1 MLDVS
6 HELARAN
13 RVRFPRHRGR
23 VLIELCC
30 HAANVLYLLSY
41 LVRDMLWLRLL
52 TCAGLTLGVIFFAFQ
67 PTPYYGP
74 STWHVCFL
82 VINGYQIWRL
92 VRERR
97 KQMLSAKQEKVGGA
111 VFQDL
116 SRDELLTLLS
126 HVMCKTPEGRPD
138 IQAICGQP
146 LNKEEQILR
155 DLAFSRLSRGELLN
169 LLTRR
174 MWNSI
179 IRLKPAGWKRSAQP
193 RRLAWT
199 PPPGEAG
206 VGK

>member
-1 MLDVS
+1 MVDVS
-6 HELARAN
+6 RGLARAN
-13 RVRFPRHRGR
+13 RVRFAPYRSR
-23 VLIELCC
+23 VLIEFCC

-52 TCAGLTLGVIFFAFQ
+52 TCVGLTLGVIFFAFQ

-97 KQMLSAKQEKVGGA
+97 RQMLSAKQEKVGGA
-111 VFQDL
+111 AFQDL

-126 HVMCKTPEGRPD
+126 HVMCKTPEGLPD
-138 IQAICGQP
+138 IHAICRLP
-146 LNKEEQILR
+146 LNKEERVLR
-155 DLAFSRLSRGELLN
+155 DLAFSRLSRGEILN

-179 IRLKPAGWKRSAQP
+179 IRLRPAAWKRSAQP